1 MPEFRASSPPGLRKP
16 SSANSKGGGSK
27 RGKKGEEECELLRQH
42 KEIHDGMDEFAEY
55 LRRCKSREC
64 ELELGVLKEKMDS
77 WGEVLFKHLDQ
88 EVEEL
93 GAEKMR
99 RYWTVAEM
107 RAFPI

>member
-1 MPEFRASSPPGLRKP
+1 M
-16 SSANSKGGGSK
+16 
-27 RGKKGEEECELLRQH
+27 LRQH

-55 LRRCKSREC
+55 LRRCKSGEC